1 MRNRGIL
8 LITAL
13 LVSIIL
19 LLVGMGLIG
28 SQSSRYE
35 AAKQYSYTAQSRQLA
50 LAGLEDARSKLELD
64 MNFPPDPGPGQESF
78 SYSETLVPATATS
91 SQGTYTVVVD
101 MTYSV
106 DPASAY
112 IIVTSIGTLG
122 PPIKPISQYRFRA
135 EIDNKPSGRPPAG
148 SGINPARYFR
158 YTHIED
164 EEMP

>member
-13 LVSIIL
+13 LISVIL
-19 LLVGMGLIG
+19 LLVGMGLLG

-64 MNFPPDPGPGQESF
+64 LNFPPDPGPGQEAF
-78 SYSETLVPATATS
+78 SYSETLFPGTATS
-91 SQGTYTVVVD
+91 NQGTYTVVVD
-101 MTYSV
+101 MTYSL
-106 DPASAY
+106 DPSSAY

-135 EIDNKPSGRPPAG
+135 EIDNKPSGRGPAG
-148 SGINPARYFR
+148 SGINSNRFFR